1 MDENFEHWAQLHEQ
15 RHNKIG
21 NRNVWLYL
29 ISTSIGNIAV
39 VDYEKP
45 FFGIKRKLFE
55 EQYDKAEAYF
65 ETVSAKIVRGKL

>member
-1 MDENFEHWAQLHEQ
+1 MNDNFEHWAQLYEQ

-39 VDYEKP
+39 VDYEEP
-45 FFGIKRKLFE
+45 GLEIKRKLFV